1 MPARRRSPRMRTDNI
16 RLGNGARIHAEAL
29 QPPDAGQAARRP
41 VLVFLHEGLGSTRMW
56 KGFPQALCDAAGCEG
71 LLFDRQGHGQ
81 SDPQQQPRTI
91 HYLHRYALEELP
103 QVLAQAIPERDYIV
117 IGHSDGGSI
126 GLLHAAERPARLRGL
141 ITLAAHIYV
150 EDVTLQG
157 IRDALDAWH
166 AGKLRGLAR
175 YHGDRVEQVFMAWN
189 ATWLTPAFAHW
200 NMAYALPAISVPT
213 CVMQGAGDQY
223 ATVQH
228 MHDIAAGIHAA
239 TDQLLPDCGHSPHLE
254 NPEATLQAMQQVLQD
269 WGVLA

>member
-1 MPARRRSPRMRTDNI
+1 M
-16 RLGNGARIHAEAL
+16 
-29 QPPDAGQAARRP
+29 
-41 VLVFLHEGLGSTRMW
+41 V
-56 KGFPQALCDAAGCEG
+56 
-71 LLFDRQGHGQ
+71 
-81 SDPQQQPRTI
+81 
-91 HYLHRYALEELP
+91 
-103 QVLAQAIPERDYIV
+103 
-117 IGHSDGGSI
+117 
-126 GLLHAAERPARLRGL
+126 
-141 ITLAAHIYV
+141 
-150 EDVTLQG
+150 
-157 IRDALDAWH
+157 
-166 AGKLRGLAR
+166 RGLAR

>member
-1 MPARRRSPRMRTDNI
+1 MRTDNF

-29 QPPDAGQAARRP
+29 QPADASQAASRP

-56 KGFPQALCDAAGCEG
+56 KGFPQALCDAAGCDG

-103 QVLAQAIPERDYIV
+103 QVLAQAIPDRDYV
-117 IGHSDGGSI
+117 TIGHSDGGSI